1 MAGTRTAKSS
11 SSSSALLDEPAEPQS
26 PVICADALARTAHE
40 TCRQHERLARLNGL
54 GVLHAELEAA
64 HALVDTCDLALAE
77 CVTAYEKRCG
87 KAPVSEN
94 SELHAKANT
103 LWLSARDYLRR
114 HSIVEKASRQL
125 TQHDADKFS
134 DLQMEYELMASALLA
149 LKHATA
155 AYGAL
160 RPEYK

>member
-11 SSSSALLDEPAEPQS
+11 SSAALLDEPAEPQS
-26 PVICADALARTAHE
+26 PVTCADALARTAHE
-40 TCRQHERLARLNGL
+40 TCRQHERLSRLNNL

-87 KAPVSEN
+87 KAPVSDNAEVH
-94 SELHAKANT
+94 SKANS
-103 LWLSARDYLRR
+103 LWLCARDYLRR
-114 HSIVEKASRQL
+114 HSIAEKATRQL
-125 TQHDADKFS
+125 TQHDADKLS

-149 LKHATA
+149 LKQATA
-155 AYGAL
+155 AYGVV
-160 RPEYK
+160 RPDYK